1 MSGKIEIVIE
11 KFDNGISVRWTKED
25 NCKKL
30 VMYDSDIHRKLGET
44 LWDEISKCYD
54 SGASSD
60 DDVIIEMKYEQ

>member
-11 KFDNGISVRWTKED
+11 KFDNGISVRWTKDD

-30 VMYDSDIHRKLGET
+30 VVYDSDIHRKLGET

-54 SGASSD
+54 S
-60 DDVIIEMKYEQ
+60 